1 MTDIAVTATSTP
13 ITATATSS
21 GVSAAVSS
29 STVSASAGGGIGPQ
43 GPSGDAGGG
52 GGATLSDATPLAP
65 GAASAGTAA
74 TASRSDHRHSAPA
87 IGDISG
93 LQAAI
98 DGKQASGSY
107 AAASHTHISSQISDF
122 DTAVA
127 AAAPATTNAGL
138 LTSGTLSDA
147 RLSANIVTTAVLAAR
162 QHQTT
167 SFFDVFDRVNI
178 NTAVAPV
185 SGAEYWSFFT
195 PSHSLTIT
203 QITMASVNA
212 ASSVT
217 LARFG
222 LYTANA
228 AGEATL
234 VARTASDT
242 TIFSASNT
250 IYTRSLDS
258 TGGYPTSYAL
268 TAGTRY
274 AVSMCLVSSGGTGT
288 VSAVSVAS
296 GIGALS
302 PRVQG
307 VRTGVT
313 DLVTSQGSGQY
324 NGAVGHAY
332 WARLS

>member
-1 MTDIAVTATSTP
+1 MK
-13 ITATATSS
+13 
-21 GVSAAVSS
+21 
-29 STVSASAGGGIGPQ
+29 TVQ
-43 GPSGDAGGG
+43 HKR
-52 GGATLSDATPLAP
+52 
-65 GAASAGTAA
+65 GTAA
-74 TASRSDHRHSAPA
+74 ILTANNPTIAAGEIVVETDTGRIKIGDGSTAWTSLAYLVPASADIITASV
-87 IGDISG
+87 
-93 LQAAI
+93 LAA
-98 DGKQASGSY
+98 KQ
-107 AAASHTHISSQISDF
+107 HQ
-122 DTAVA
+122 
-127 AAAPATTNAGL
+127 
-138 LTSGTLSDA
+138 
-147 RLSANIVTTAVLAAR
+147 TTAVL
-162 QHQTT
+162 
-167 SFFDVFDRVNI
+167 DVFDRVNI

-185 SGAEYWSFFT
+185 SGAQYWSFFT
-195 PSHSLTIT
+195 PSYSLTIT

-296 GIGALS
+296 VIGALS

-307 VRTGVT
+307 VRTGLT

-324 NGAVGHAY
+324 NGSVAHAY